1 MWQKIKPYVLF
12 IALSLGVGA
21 LSALLTRD
29 SMTIYEE
36 VVTPAFAPPA
46 ILFPIVWTVLYVLM
60 GISAALVYTNKEKA
74 PIAARDG
81 LSLFVT
87 SLIVNFTWSFIFFGL
102 NAFLFA
108 TIWAAFLFLLV
119 GGTVYYYAKVN
130 RTAAL
135 LQIPYLLWAGFA
147 TVLTAAIFFLN
158 R

>member
-1 MWQKIKPYVLF
+1 MWQKIKPYVFF
-12 IALSLGVGA
+12 IALSLGTGA

-46 ILFPIVWTVLYVLM
+46 VLFPIVWTVLYVLM

-74 PIAARDG
+74 SVAARDG
-81 LSLFVT
+81 LVLFVA
-87 SLIVNFTWSFIFFGL
+87 SLIVNFSWSLLFFGL
-102 NAFLFA
+102 NAFLLA
-108 TIWAAFLFLLV
+108 TLWAALLFALV
-119 GGTVYYYAKVN
+119 AGTVYYYAKVS
-130 RTAAL
+130 RAAAL
-135 LQIPYLLWAGFA
+135 LQIPYLLWVGFA